1 MSVPYDEE
9 SGHPY
14 DAPSHRSPEEHLARL
29 LGRSINS
36 FELPDETL
44 EGIDRALAYDSSL
57 HSAHHSAGLHRET
70 YRHTWLLVD
79 GSPLT
84 LWELVH
90 NTGRDG
96 VTQHEVYV
104 TADEVHL
111 ATGRLPMPPEAAPG
125 FDLDVSVAAETF
137 TAFTGPEAADP
148 HELPELTD
156 FADFTELTELSDI
169 SEFTGL
175 TGITGLAGFGEFAE
189 FAEFSPFAE
198 FPEVLD
204 SPAAH
209 VQLPPVPPQRPAFG
223 PADPD
228 SSVDHA
234 RRLLRRAENPEV
246 ETRPGPGTA
255 RLLREACAHQITQ
268 AFGCRLSP
276 GFSLYEHAFLL
287 RDGCEVSL
295 WEVEHTA
302 TPDGSH
308 MCEVYLTQEAA
319 RAAIDR
325 RVASRVRP

>member
-1 MSVPYDEE
+1 MSVPYDDE
-9 SGHPY
+9 SCHPY
-14 DAPSHRSPEEHLARL
+14 DVPSPRSPEEQLTRL

-44 EGIDRALAYDSSL
+44 EGIDCALAYDSSL

-96 VTQHEVYV
+96 LTQYEVYV

-125 FDLDVSVAAETF
+125 FALDVSVSAETF
-137 TAFTGPEAADP
+137 TAFPDADPEAPDAHEAAVLDGFTHVTGSFP
-148 HELPELTD
+148 YAELPG
-156 FADFTELTELSDI
+156 FT
-169 SEFTGL
+169 
-175 TGITGLAGFGEFAE
+175 
-189 FAEFSPFAE
+189 AE
-198 FPEVLD
+198 FPGFTVDVPEAEVR
-204 SPAAH
+204 
-209 VQLPPVPPQRPAFG
+209 LPPVPAPRPAFG

-234 RRLLRRAENPEV
+234 RRLLRRAENPEA

-268 AFGCRLSP
+268 AFGCRLGP
-276 GFSLYEHAFLL
+276 GFALYEHAFLL

-308 MCEVYLTQEAA
+308 RCEVYLNQDAA

-325 RVASRVRP
+325 RAASRVRR